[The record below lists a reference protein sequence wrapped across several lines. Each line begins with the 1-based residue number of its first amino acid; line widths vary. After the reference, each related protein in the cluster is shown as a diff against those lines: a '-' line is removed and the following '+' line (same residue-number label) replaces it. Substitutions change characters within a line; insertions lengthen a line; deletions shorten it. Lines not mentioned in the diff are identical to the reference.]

1 MGWPPACRQ
10 PAPLAYRSAG
20 VGGSQGERLRAR
32 LETLDGGKLGEL
44 ENKMGERDAR
54 IRALEKELR
63 VMTEAAKREDHRSLA
78 KENERLEA
86 EVRPPCHGTE
96 RERARA
102 RELG

>member
-1 MGWPPACRQ
+1 M
-10 PAPLAYRSAG
+10 
-20 VGGSQGERLRAR
+20 GGSQGERLRAR

-86 EVRPPCHGTE
+86 EVRPPLPWYRE
-96 RERARA
+96 RESESERARVKL
-102 RELG
+102 RRLG